1 VINSN
6 IHGILILE
14 NELTYEF
21 IKNMNQELKNNNP

>member
-6 IHGILILE
+6 IHGVLILE